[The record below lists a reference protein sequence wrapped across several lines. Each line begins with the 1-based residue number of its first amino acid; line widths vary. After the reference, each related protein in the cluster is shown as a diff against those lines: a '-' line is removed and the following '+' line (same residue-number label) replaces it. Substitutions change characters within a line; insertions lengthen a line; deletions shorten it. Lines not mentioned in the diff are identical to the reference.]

1 MQVYEQVTPQEHEAQ
16 AQQVEKKP
24 ERRREYPLILLQSVL
39 CLILLLAALLIQFLL
54 PELYA
59 DLRAQ
64 YDDAMERSILITA
77 DDVSNS

>member
-1 MQVYEQVTPQEHEAQ
+1 MQVYEQITPQEHEAQ

>member
-39 CLILLLAALLIQFLL
+39 CLILLLAALLIQLLL

>member
-16 AQQVEKKP
+16 VQQAEKKP
-24 ERRREYPLILLQSVL
+24 ERRRGYPLILLQSVL